1 MTKWI
6 RFGFIYG
13 VVAVSIGVVLIAA
26 RQLLLVPALGDR
38 LGLVAEFVVA
48 SVAVVVSGL
57 LLLRRFGPWTT
68 NSALYFGLTGALSAL
83 TIGAPINFLALEFGV
98 AQSMAFASTTHGAG
112 LLLALGIMAFAPVCL
127 TQRA

>member
-68 NSALYFGLTGALSAL
+68 NSALYFGLTGAVSAIV
-83 TIGAPINFLALEFGV
+83 IGAPINFLVLEFGF
-98 AQSMAFASTTHGAG
+98 AESLAFASMTNGAV